1 MQIQNLTEADL
12 LPMMEVTMAPP
23 WAMAR
28 EDMAAARRTWLEAV
42 SDINSEKKCDFYS

>member
-28 EDMAAARRTWLEAV
+28 EDMAAAHVARSCIRY
-42 SDINSEKKCDFYS
+42 KF